1 MYQGKYET
9 NKSSTPVEVQETKKP
24 RKGTIVFYSCYVAF
38 ILIFVIGIFCLLG
51 PLDQW
56 LAEFE
61 ASQPGTKCQTV
72 FDTHFANRDWATLYT
87 LAGIED
93 TDYEGRDDFVTFM
106 DDTYGDAQLSYSET
120 SAGLSGDKKYIVR
133 AGDDKIA
140 TFTLTNKQPDAPI
153 PDWQLGNVELFF
165 QRKANA
171 HIIIRSNCTAYV
183 NGIPLTEDNV
193 IRKTATLAEKYL
205 PEGVHGLQTM
215 ELYVDGL
222 LNAPSIIA
230 KDADGKEIKL
240 TYDEKSNTYYDGSV
254 VPQEAPQELYDR
266 ALECAEAISR
276 YMIEDIRYKNQLKA
290 ILGEGKVTD
299 VVAGGER
306 FVNKWSSFEFK
317 NESCSDYYRY
327 TDTLFSIH
335 VKTETHIQV
344 ISFGGS
350 TRIIEQDLTLFFT
363 RDKDGRWIASDMTN
377 FNVQDLTEEVR
388 LTFVQDSDVLDSQFV
403 NTSDKKFVAPM
414 PTVPEGK
421 VFAGWCKQVV
431 TEEGTTWSL
440 VFPAT
445 EDGTVDLTTVEDL
458 EPMTL
463 YPLFEN
469 KEAK

>member
-9 NKSSTPVEVQETKKP
+9 NKPVAPVEAQEPKKSK
-24 RKGTIVFYSCYVAF
+24 KGTIVFYSCYVAF
-38 ILIFVIGIFCLLG
+38 ILVFVIAVFCLLG

-61 ASQPGTKCQTV
+61 ASQPGTKCQIV
-72 FDTHFANRDWATLYT
+72 FDTHFAGRNWAELYN

-93 TDYEGRDDFVTFM
+93 TKYEGRDDFVTYM
-106 DDTYGDAQLSYSET
+106 DGKYANAELSYSET
-120 SAGLSGDKKYIVR
+120 SAGLSGDKKYIVH

-140 TFTLTNKQPDAPI
+140 TFTLANLKPEDAI
-153 PDWQLGNVELFF
+153 PDWSLGKVELFF
-165 QRKANA
+165 QRKADA
-171 HIIIRSNCTAYV
+171 HIIMRQGDTAYV
-183 NGIPLTEDNV
+183 NGIPLTDDHV
-193 IRKTATLAEKYL
+193 VRKTYTRAENYL
-205 PEGVHGLQTM
+205 PEGVHGLRTV

-222 LNAPSIIA
+222 LNAPSITV
-230 KDADGKEIKL
+230 KNADGQQVELSYDKE
-240 TYDEKSNTYYDGSV
+240 SNTYYDGSV
-254 VPQEAPQELYDR
+254 TPQEAPQELYDR

-299 VVAGGER
+299 IVAGGER

-327 TDTLFSIH
+327 TDDLFSIH
-335 VKTETHIQV
+335 VQTETHIKV

-377 FNVQDLTEEVR
+377 FNVQDILEEVR
-388 LTFVQDSDVLDSQFV
+388 LTFMQDDKVLSTGFV
-403 NTSDKKFVAPM
+403 KIGDKTLATPL
-414 PTVPEGK
+414 PTAPEGK
-421 VFAGWCKQVV
+421 IFAGWCKQVV

-445 EDGTVDLTTVEDL
+445 EDGIVDLTAVADL